1 MGVSLSLSSRVKVSD
16 DTLFQELSGETV
28 LLELSRG
35 VYYGLDEIGTRIWN
49 LLAEGRSLEGTVDVL
64 VEEYDVDRARGAA
77 DVLRLV
83 GELEERRLLEI
94 RR

>member
-1 MGVSLSLSSRVKVSD
+1 
-16 DTLFQELSGETV
+16 
-28 LLELSRG
+28 
-35 VYYGLDEIGTRIWN
+35 
-49 LLAEGRSLEGTVDVL
+49 VDVL
-64 VEEYDVDRARGAA
+64 VEEYDVDCVRGAA